1 LNKTEKVYNEEYI
14 PYIVKWGKSL
24 GLLGVAISFLPV
36 IVLTFVFNITPSIG
50 SIMAGAVA
58 IWSSIAAFWVVEPV
72 SYYPILGIPG
82 TYLAFISGNI
92 SNLRLPA
99 SAVAQEAAGVEPG
112 TPKGSIISTL
122 GISTSILINV
132 TFLTIGVFAGS
143 AALESLPDIIT
154 NALDYIL
161 PALFGAIFANF
172 AKDRPKIGVIALTI
186 SIIMTALMN
195 RGYLSFLPGI
205 PSYAVIIVSVFGTI
219 FISKK
224 LFEKGIIE

>member
-112 TPKGSIISTL
+112 TPEGSIISTL

-172 AKDRPKIGVIALTI
+172 AKDRPKIGGIALTI

-219 FISKK
+219 FIPKK

>member
-1 LNKTEKVYNEEYI
+1 MNNADNIYEEEYI

-36 IVLTFVFNITPSIG
+36 IVLSFIFNITPSFG

-72 SYYPILGIPG
+72 SYFPILGIPG

-143 AALESLPDIIT
+143 AVLESLPEVIT
-154 NALDYIL
+154 NALYYIL
-161 PALFGAIFANF
+161 PTLF
-172 AKDRPKIGVIALTI
+172 
-186 SIIMTALMN
+186 
-195 RGYLSFLPGI
+195 
-205 PSYAVIIVSVFGTI
+205 
-219 FISKK
+219 
-224 LFEKGIIE
+224 

>member
-1 LNKTEKVYNEEYI
+1 MKSSEKIYEQDYLPHI
-14 PYIVKWGKSL
+14 IKWGKGL
-24 GLLGVAISFLPV
+24 GLLGVFVSFFPI
-36 IVLTFVFNITPSIG
+36 IVLTFFYDLRPNIG
-50 SIMAGAVA
+50 AIMGGAIS
-58 IWSSIAAFWVVEPV
+58 IWSAIGAFWVVEPV
-72 SYYPILGIPG
+72 SYFPILGIPG